1 MGERPGGDIL
11 QGFID
16 VKVPQNMI
24 TALKRALVLFGRN
37 DPLLLSGATAF
48 FTAFAISPI
57 IIILMN
63 TLTLYFEKDNI
74 RPQLFR
80 KIASAF
86 GPQTADD
93 IQTIVDNIR
102 LLESNIWVTVI
113 STIFFIFVATTLISV
128 VRSAIHRIWNIHQH
142 EKRKFKTRIK
152 ERVISI
158 AIILL
163 MGVLF
168 LVSLMM
174 DTAVAVFREY
184 LQDFRPTVHIAII
197 RILNIVF
204 SIVVVTSW
212 FTILFKVLP
221 EAKVPWK
228 VALAGGLVTGVLF
241 NTGKFVLGKI
251 LIYGR
256 IATIFGAS
264 TSIALL
270 LLFIFYSSLILYF
283 GTAFT
288 FEYGKSTGSAIS
300 SNGNR

>member
-1 MGERPGGDIL
+1 M
-11 QGFID
+11 
-16 VKVPQNMI
+16 KVPKHLI
-24 TALKRALVLFGRN
+24 TALKRAIVLYGRN

-63 TLTLYFEKDNI
+63 ALTIYFEKDNI
-74 RPQLFR
+74 RPQMFQ
-80 KIASAF
+80 KIASTF
-86 GPQTADD
+86 GTQTAND

-102 LLESNIWVTVI
+102 LLESNIWITVI
-113 STIFFIFVATTLISV
+113 STIFFIFVATTLLSV

-142 EKRKFKTRIK
+142 EKRKLKTRLK
-152 ERVISI
+152 ERVIGV

-168 LVSLMM
+168 LVSIVM
-174 DTAVAVFREY
+174 DTAIAVFREY
-184 LQDFRPTVHIAII
+184 LQDFRPMVHFAII
-197 RILNIVF
+197 RILNIIF

-212 FTILFKVLP
+212 FTILFKILP
-221 EAKVPWK
+221 EAKVSWK

-241 NTGKFVLGKI
+241 NIGKFVLGKI

-288 FEYGKSTGSAIS
+288 FEYGKSMGRHISA
-300 SNGNR
+300 NGNR